1 MTLAADFPPLP
12 PPRLGCILAV
22 ALLVVA
28 VGWLAAGCASRPA
41 DAHPDADGGRC
52 GWTSPLPDGGRWY
65 APTWGA
71 SRLRARALGMG
82 RP

>member
-1 MTLAADFPPLP
+1 VRTPNDSPPLAAPDPW
-12 PPRLGCILAV
+12 GCLVAV
-22 ALLVVA
+22 ALLA
-28 VGWLAAGCASRPA
+28 LALLLASCAGRPR

-71 SRLRARALGMG
+71 SRLRARSLGMG

>member
-1 MTLAADFPPLP
+1 MTLAATMPPIEPPPL
-12 PPRLGCILAV
+12 RWVVALAVLV
-22 ALLVVA
+22 ALL
-28 VGWLAAGCASRPA
+28 LAGCASRPP

-71 SRLRARALGMG
+71 SRLRARSLGMG

>member
-22 ALLVVA
+22 VLLVVLI
-28 VGWLAAGCASRPA
+28 GWLSAGCASRV
-41 DAHPDADGGRC
+41 
-52 GWTSPLPDGGRWY
+52 
-65 APTWGA
+65 
-71 SRLRARALGMG
+71 RARALGMG

>member
-1 MTLAADFPPLP
+1 MRLAA
-12 PPRLGCILAV
+12 
-22 ALLVVA
+22 ALLL
-28 VGWLAAGCASRPA
+28 LALTSCASRSREAP
-41 DAHPDADGGRC
+41 PDADGGRC

-71 SRLRARALGMG
+71 SRLRARSLGMG